1 MNVVI
6 TPYFIRF
13 RPDHF
18 KGYNKEAAKDVRDYQ
33 QRQVEE
39 NAARKAQELED
50 DMLYARYMNSINKA
64 LTEKERAVADFKKK
78 QSDLATSYLN
88 KQKTEK
94 IDRDSFLNKTLYT
107 NQPDSSYYGQF
118 GTSHR

>member
-1 MNVVI
+1 M
-6 TPYFIRF
+6 
-13 RPDHF
+13 
-18 KGYNKEAAKDVRDYQ
+18 RDYQ

-39 NAARKAQELED
+39 KAARKAQELED

-78 QSDLATSYLN
+78 QADLATSYLT

-94 IDRDSFLNKTLYT
+94 LDRDTFLNKTLYT
-107 NQPDSSYYGQF
+107 NQPDSAYFGQF